1 MMYSN
6 RVCQKLHDEHM
17 ATLALLERLERLVAN
32 NKPPEALDIGARTLL
47 IDLAVAFENEIW
59 RHFTFEEKYL
69 FDYFAQSGDTE
80 MAQHLTAEHEQ
91 IRNIGVR
98 IIAMARAA
106 AASGF
111 LPPAWSEFRLLARQL
126 AEQLTAHVHKEEG
139 VLVPLLQ
146 DSMGSDTEE
155 QLYTAYVMGEENI

>member
-17 ATLALLERLERLVAN
+17 ATLVLLEKLERFVAG
-32 NKPPEALDIGARTLL
+32 NKQPEATDTAARSLL

-59 RHFTFEEKYL
+59 RHFGFEEKHL
-69 FDYFAQSGDTE
+69 FDYFAESGDTE
-80 MAQHLTAEHEQ
+80 MARLLTAEHAQ
-91 IRNIGVR
+91 IKSLGAR

-111 LPPAWSEFRLLARQL
+111 TPSAWNEFRPLARQL
-126 AEQLTAHVHKEEG
+126 AEQLATHAQKEEG
-139 VLVPLLQ
+139 VLIPLLQ
-146 DSMGSDTEE
+146 DSMESETEE
-155 QLYTAYVMGEENI
+155 QLYMAYVMNEEAF